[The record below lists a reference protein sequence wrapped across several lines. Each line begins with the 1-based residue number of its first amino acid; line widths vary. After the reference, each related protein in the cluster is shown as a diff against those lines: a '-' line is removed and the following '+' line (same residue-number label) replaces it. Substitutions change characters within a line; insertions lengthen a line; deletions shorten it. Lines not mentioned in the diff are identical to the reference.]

1 VEGLDVTQ
9 ERAEACLLGAL
20 MIDSARF
27 PDVAAMITPE
37 DFGAPGN
44 RIIFDTFAALHG
56 RKTAIDLVTV
66 TAELTATKQMEK
78 AGGWAYVAGLVDEI
92 PSVEN
97 VMSYAAIVR
106 DAAVKRRLVDFAYGV
121 ASSATSGDATAALEE
136 ASRGLARI
144 AHNATTGQLVSG
156 GAVARLGSDYM
167 QRTID
172 AKGEMLGLATGLERL
187 DDLLQ
192 GLHPANL
199 IVLAARPGMGKTA
212 LAVNLAADMALW
224 RRKKVAFFSLEM
236 SAEELALRVLCGEA
250 HVNLKSIRSNTLRRS
265 ERRALFL
272 ANRALANSDL
282 FIDDSARATVE
293 QIRARALRLQ
303 ATVGLD
309 CVFVD
314 YLQIMGYKGRS
325 ENRVQIVAEFSAG
338 LKTLAKELGV
348 PVIALSQLSR
358 RVEQRGGE
366 ESREP
371 QLSDLRESGAIE
383 QDADVVIFINRESY
397 HDKDAPKNVADII
410 VAKHRNGANG
420 KFRASWLGQF
430 MRFSNLRRYA

>member
-1 VEGLDVTQ
+1 
-9 ERAEACLLGAL
+9 